1 MPRPSADCLD
11 RLENQANAERV
22 RLLTNQLEPQLVQAS
37 KLTIELKAHQKL
49 TAEAEKNARSD
60 PNSQHWLNQ
69 IEEKSARQSQVQQ
82 AINQTL
88 AQAVQHLDHHIRTEV
103 IGIFKALLSDGFFDK
118 PGKNSKSNSD
128 PNPSSV
134 VIKTL
139 AKNVD
144 NERKEREESITT
156 LRRELDQDRVFN
168 SNRLKEL
175 QETFEQYKLSNETRF
190 KNLED
195 THRQQISSLKA
206 GLQISR
212 LNNQQQQNSP
222 QPPVEQPD
230 PQQLKKLIQEQ
241 LKEQL
246 PATRRKSDIPT
257 TDFVSKQSFQIAI
270 NQIRDLL
277 GRLGQ
282 QTTETLQEF
291 EPKIKQVTNGIQAQ
305 VIKSTK
311 TVISDGHKDIAL
323 LIQESLLK
331 LEDELGQIRPIVES
345 STEKIKQLESTHST
359 LETQITGIQPSLAS
373 QIEEKLLS
381 KLDSQIDEQVNTKLD
396 SQINERVVLKLDS
409 QIKQNFNAKFEA
421 LEALLGELKQKCT
434 QSDTKHKAASGLQSS
449 IAKVQNKQNGTAQ
462 SITKIQQTL
471 TDVQTQ
477 FKEFELRIKPLQ
489 ARIDGVEITV
499 QNSSNHDHDRHE
511 SRRLLTPA
519 QQANQTSPYNRRTSQ
534 TPPSPHSHSD
544 SSKDHNSQS
553 LMSFPPPEICKPV
566 KGSNRQAHTPNRGS
580 ISSAST
586 STPQSQNIPI
596 ASRLTNGPSQ
606 GGYTAPTPT
615 NNIGETAHRKRTLS
629 RESST
634 SRPPHPALSSQYHW
648 PPTTAATAP
657 SGASKSQT
665 HNPYALQ
672 VVPRDSSPPDHRA
685 PPPPPNY
692 PPPHHTHDHQP
703 LPHRPGSSVP
713 LAKRLKND
721 PLFVNNYPP
730 PISQHHQHNGNSY
743 FIDNNE
749 HDSYSNNLYHK
760 NSFPPHHLP
769 LPQYSQQDQH
779 HHQPPNNPYNKNATH
794 VRRRT

>member
-139 AKNVD
+139 EKTSTT
-144 NERKEREESITT
+144 NERNARNQSPHSGGNWIKIEYSTAITQQST
-156 LRRELDQDRVFN
+156 TTEL
-168 SNRLKEL
+168 
-175 QETFEQYKLSNETRF
+175 
-190 KNLED
+190 
-195 THRQQISSLKA
+195 SST
-206 GLQISR
+206 
-212 LNNQQQQNSP
+212 
-222 QPPVEQPD
+222 PVEQPD